1 MAHRSGGQWPGPD
14 GIVGPVKI
22 PSRIRVI
29 VALGGWL
36 LVSIAARQ
44 PHSRAQQPYS
54 QSQQPQKPTQAPRL
68 DQIGSE
74 LVDRTHAI
82 PATYVPAD
90 LIKVG
95 PGYEKG
101 RVYEL
106 RKEAAEAW
114 DKMLVAAL
122 KDKVT
127 LRVVSAYR
135 SYSYQ
140 RGVYDKTVRRD
151 GPKQNSVAEPGH
163 SEHQLGT
170 ALDIGGPDTATILK
184 HEFAETKA
192 GRWLTEHAPEFGFAV
207 SYTRANQAA
216 TGYTAEPWHYR
227 YVGADA
233 PARHAAAMRGKTTTD
248 KP

>member
-1 MAHRSGGQWPGPD
+1 MTRLAAIGT
-14 GIVGPVKI
+14 
-22 PSRIRVI
+22 VI
-29 VALGGWL
+29 VAAG
-36 LVSIAARQ
+36 VA
-44 PHSRAQQPYS
+44 PFAQ
-54 QSQQPQKPTQAPRL
+54 QAPRF

-74 LVDRTHAI
+74 PVDRTHAV
-82 PATYVPAD
+82 PSTYAPND
-90 LIKVG
+90 LVKVG

-106 RKEAAEAW
+106 RKEAAAAW
-114 DKMLVAAL
+114 EKMRTAAL
-122 KDKVT
+122 ADHVT

-140 RGVYDKTVRRD
+140 RGVYDKAVKRD
-151 GPKQNSVAEPGH
+151 GPAQNAVAAAGH

-170 ALDIGGPDTATILK
+170 AIDIGGPDSATILK
-184 HEFAETKA
+184 QTFGDTTA
-192 GRWLTEHAPEFGFAV
+192 GRWLTTHAPEFGFAV

-216 TGYTAEPWHYR
+216 TGYIAEPWHYR

-233 PARHAAAMRGKTTTD
+233 PARHAAALQGKTRTD